1 MKCFFYSSLLFSF
14 MLLGFQINTKAQADV
29 TLTTSA
35 TAASNIMQGS
45 STNILYIAKMNVA
58 TAATTVSSVDIPI
71 SGTVNATDLTA
82 IYVYFNASTPSISG
96 ASLLNGIVPTFGAPH
111 TFTINL
117 SQAMAIG
124 SSGYFI
130 VTANTSATAV
140 DGHTIVINGATAPV
154 VFGFTT
160 AANITNNQSNIAG
173 TTSIQAA
180 DVTITTSLVAAAAIK
195 VNSSA
200 NVVYITKLVVA
211 TEPVVVNSV
220 AVPLTGTVNATDL
233 SAMYVYFNA
242 AAPTFSGATL
252 LNGVVPT
259 FAAPHTYTINISQ
272 GMVIGSSGYF
282 IFTVNTSST
291 AVIGHTVKINGAA
304 SPVVFE
310 FTTAANITNN
320 QTDLAGVQTLPVN
333 LISLAARAINNV
345 VEVKW
350 TTTSELNNA
359 FFAIE
364 RSTNGVNFT
373 TIGTTKAS
381 VAGNQFHDYVF
392 IDRLPEY
399 GANFYRLKQVDVD
412 NQFKYSKVVE
422 ARVHVE
428 AMTMSSLY
436 PNPVKNLLSY
446 TIYSEVNKK
455 VMLQISTVSGKILV
469 SQTIYIVKGKN
480 QQVMNVAKFAG
491 GQYQLSVIDAQ
502 TNARLTKQVV
512 ILR

>member
-1 MKCFFYSSLLFSF
+1 MS
-14 MLLGFQINTKAQADV
+14 AHADIA
-29 TLTTSA
+29 LSTST
-35 TAASNIMQGS
+35 TAASYDTQGS
-45 STNILYIAKMNVA
+45 STNVLYIAQMDVA
-58 TAATTVSSVDIPI
+58 TAAAAVNSVQKPLA
-71 SGTVNATDLTA
+71 GTVDADDITA
-82 IYVYFNASTPSISG
+82 MYVYFNATSASITG
-96 ASLLNGIVPTFGAPH
+96 ATLLNGIVPVFAAPY
-111 TFTINL
+111 TYTINI
-117 SQAMAIG
+117 SQGMAIG

-130 VTANTSATAV
+130 ITANISSSAN
-140 DGHTIVINGATAPV
+140 DKHTIIINGTTNPL
-154 VFGFTT
+154 VFGFSTT
-160 AANITNNQSNIAG
+160 PNITNNQSNIAG

-200 NVVYITKLVVA
+200 NVVYITKLDVA

-220 AVPLTGTVNATDL
+220 AVLLTGTVNATDL

-259 FAAPHTYTINISQ
+259 FAAPHTYNINISQ
-272 GMVIGSSGYF
+272 GMAIGSSGYF

-304 SPVVFE
+304 SPVVFG
-310 FTTAANITNN
+310 FTTAANIINN

-412 NQFKYSKVVE
+412 NQFKYSKVVK
-422 ARVHVE
+422 AKVQVE
-428 AMTMSSLY
+428 AMTISSIY

-455 VMLQISTVSGKILV
+455 VMLQISTVSRKILV